1 MQNINLSFYIHI
13 YAIDLNVQIDICIE
27 WNRIQY
33 TINNIIHHTTH
44 NNKFNPWI
52 VCTSPIALQL
62 AKWKGSQLR
71 HERKRSAQQ
80 VAPFVVERRARR
92 SYQYKTTKQQEI
104 ILSNPSRGE
113 NRKVETI
120 QREKWGV
127 CMCDYDFTSWIEL
140 IDFDL
145 NSRIGLNYWNDWI
158 NIFW

>member
-33 TINNIIHHTTH
+33 IVNDIIYHTTH

-62 AKWKGSQLR
+62 AEWRGSQLR
-71 HERKRSAQQ
+71 HERNGGSDAL
-80 VAPFVVERRARR
+80 PFSPSGALADLIN
-92 SYQYKTTKQQEI
+92 TKQQET

-113 NRKVETI
+113 NRKAATI

-127 CMCDYDFTSWIEL
+127 CICDYDFTSWIE
-140 IDFDL
+140 I
-145 NSRIGLNYWNDWI
+145 NDWI
-158 NIFW
+158 NILCWLWFFISLVLLSFI